1 MELPGGFGVRVE
13 YQIVEYLSDL
23 PMISKDTLFAVSL
36 FPYLGFLWFITR
48 SRQLPRLAL
57 IGFYG
62 TLVFV
67 AVTIPAGIYARVSYS
82 ESLANIDWLHGSA
95 EVFLT
100 LSNIL
105 LVLGFYQAVK
115 SLENS
120 SKP

>member
-1 MELPGGFGVRVE
+1 
-13 YQIVEYLSDL
+13 
-23 PMISKDTLFAVSL
+23 MISKEALFGLSL

-48 SRQLPRLAL
+48 SGQMPRLAL

-67 AVTIPAGIYARVSYS
+67 AVTIPAGIYAQVHYG
-82 ESLANIDWLHGSA
+82 ESLANVDWLHGGA

-105 LVLGFYQAVK
+105 VVLGFRQALIKNGQSTV
-115 SLENS
+115 NS
-120 SKP
+120 QQPTTNNQPSTVNK

>member
-1 MELPGGFGVRVE
+1 
-13 YQIVEYLSDL
+13 
-23 PMISKDTLFAVSL
+23 MISKETLFAVSL

-48 SRQLPRLAL
+48 SGKMPRLAL

-67 AVTIPAGIYARVSYS
+67 AVTIPVGIYALQVYH
-82 ESLANIDWLHGSA
+82 ESLANVDLLHGGA

-105 LVLGFYQAVK
+105 IVLGFRQALRR
-115 SLENS
+115 STEEG
-120 SKP
+120 